1 MKVNL
6 ENFLDI
12 LKARAQRGPGSRG
25 GAVGRRKRKMNRDDD
40 VVRALQE
47 DELNIKVLSV
57 S

>member
-1 MKVNL
+1 MNL